1 MPAGAESNGHAGI
14 LAGNRGGRSRVRASV
29 KSSVRLLLP
38 LMLAAVLLA
47 ACAGAGAPGKQ
58 IEHPID
64 DAVILRISYSGGFVG
79 PGFDLLNHPTFS
91 LLGDGRVIVPGAQ
104 DLIFPGPALPA
115 MNVRRLTESGIQAVL
130 AELEATGLFAED
142 LDLRGAQ
149 NCVADASDVIFAMH
163 ADQRDVT
170 VTVYG
175 LGILDG
181 GSSCSGV
188 SADELAMHVTL
199 NRLTG
204 SLSDLDSWL
213 PVGSWSDE
221 WQTFRPQAMR
231 LVVRNADADEPDGSG
246 IPSSL
251 VPWPAGSDPATFGE
265 TTDFGLRCGVVAG
278 TEADEWYDLLGAANQ
293 LTRFTRD
300 DHRYAVSVR
309 FLLPDE
315 PPLCIAQVV

>member
-1 MPAGAESNGHAGI
+1 MTKTARLTVPLTLVA
-14 LAGNRGGRSRVRASV
+14 
-29 KSSVRLLLP
+29 LLLG
-38 LMLAAVLLA
+38 
-47 ACAGAGAPGKQ
+47 ACGGPGPPGKQ
-58 IEHPID
+58 IEHPIG
-64 DAVILRISYSGGFVG
+64 DAVVLRVSYSGGFVG

-104 DLIFPGPALPA
+104 VLLFPGPALPA

-142 LDLRGAQ
+142 LDLRGAA
-149 NCVADASDVIFAMH
+149 NCVADASDVIFALH

-181 GSSCSGV
+181 AGSCPGV

-199 NRLTG
+199 NRLTAR
-204 SLSDLDSWL
+204 LSDLDSWL
-213 PVGSWSDE
+213 PAGSWADG
-221 WQTFRPQAMR
+221 WQDYRPDAMR
-231 LVVRNADADEPDGSG
+231 LIVRNADADEPDGSG

-265 TTDFGLRCGVVAG
+265 ETDFGLRCGVVGG
-278 TEADEWYDLLGAANQ
+278 TDADEWYDLLGAANQ

-300 DHRYAVSVR
+300 EYRYAVSIR

-315 PPLCIAQVV
+315 PPECVPPRGLTSGLRLL

>member
-1 MPAGAESNGHAGI
+1 M
-14 LAGNRGGRSRVRASV
+14 
-29 KSSVRLLLP
+29 KSSARRFLSLT
-38 LMLAAVLLA
+38 LAAVLLA
-47 ACAGAGAPGKQ
+47 ACSGAGAPPTR
-58 IEHPID
+58 IEHPIG
-64 DAVILRISYSGGFVG
+64 DAVVLRISHSGGFVG

-91 LLGDGRVIVPGAQ
+91 LLGDGRVIVPGAYEA
-104 DLIFPGPALPA
+104 IFPGPALPA

-130 AELEATGLFAED
+130 AELQATGLFAED
-142 LDLRGAQ
+142 LDLRGAA
-149 NCVADASDVIFAMH
+149 NCVADASDAIFALR

-175 LGILDG
+175 LGILDA
-181 GSSCSGV
+181 GSSCTGV

-199 NRLTG
+199 NRL
-204 SLSDLDSWL
+204 SARLSGLDSWL
-213 PVGSWSDE
+213 PAGSWSDE

-231 LVVRNADADEPDGSG
+231 LIVRNADADEPDGSG

-251 VPWPAGSDPATFGE
+251 VPWPVGSDPATFGNE
-265 TTDFGLRCGVVAG
+265 TDFGSRCGVAAG
-278 TEADEWYDLLGAANQ
+278 AEADEWYDLLGAANQ

-315 PPLCIAQVV
+315 PPECAPPAV

>member
-1 MPAGAESNGHAGI
+1 MTKTARLTVPLTLVA
-14 LAGNRGGRSRVRASV
+14 
-29 KSSVRLLLP
+29 LLLG
-38 LMLAAVLLA
+38 
-47 ACAGAGAPGKQ
+47 ACGGPGPPGKQ
-58 IEHPID
+58 IEHPIG
-64 DAVILRISYSGGFVG
+64 DAVVLRVSYSGGFVG

-104 DLIFPGPALPA
+104 VLLFPGPALPA

-142 LDLRGAQ
+142 LDLRGAA
-149 NCVADASDVIFAMH
+149 NCVADASDVIFALH

-181 GSSCSGV
+181 AGSCPGV

-199 NRLTG
+199 NRLTAR
-204 SLSDLDSWL
+204 LSDLDSWL
-213 PVGSWSDE
+213 PAGSWADG
-221 WQTFRPQAMR
+221 WQDYRPDAMR
-231 LVVRNADADEPDGSG
+231 LIVRNADADEPDGSG

-265 TTDFGLRCGVVAG
+265 ETDFGLRCGVVGG
-278 TEADEWYDLLGAANQ
+278 TDADEWYDLLGAANQ
-293 LTRFTRD
+293 LTRFNRD
-300 DHRYAVSVR
+300 EHRYAVSIR

-315 PPLCIAQVV
+315 PPECVPPRGLTSGLRLL

>member
-1 MPAGAESNGHAGI
+1 MTKTARLTVPLTLVA
-14 LAGNRGGRSRVRASV
+14 
-29 KSSVRLLLP
+29 LLLG
-38 LMLAAVLLA
+38 
-47 ACAGAGAPGKQ
+47 ACGGPGPHGKQ
-58 IEHPID
+58 IEHPIG
-64 DAVILRISYSGGFVG
+64 DAVVLRVSYSGGFVG

-104 DLIFPGPALPA
+104 VLLFPGPALPA

-142 LDLRGAQ
+142 LDLRGAA
-149 NCVADASDVIFAMH
+149 NCVADASDVIFALH

-181 GSSCSGV
+181 AGSCPGV

-199 NRLTG
+199 NRLTAR
-204 SLSDLDSWL
+204 LSDLDSWL
-213 PVGSWSDE
+213 PAGSWADG
-221 WQTFRPQAMR
+221 WQDYRPDAMR
-231 LVVRNADADEPDGSG
+231 LIVRNADADEPDGSG

-265 TTDFGLRCGVVAG
+265 ETDFGLRCGVVGG
-278 TEADEWYDLLGAANQ
+278 TDADEWYDLLGAANQ
-293 LTRFTRD
+293 LTRFNRD
-300 DHRYAVSVR
+300 EHRYAVSIR

-315 PPLCIAQVV
+315 PPECVPPRGLTSGLRLL

>member
-1 MPAGAESNGHAGI
+1 MTKTARLTVPLTLVA
-14 LAGNRGGRSRVRASV
+14 
-29 KSSVRLLLP
+29 LLLG
-38 LMLAAVLLA
+38 
-47 ACAGAGAPGKQ
+47 ACGGPGPPGKQ
-58 IEHPID
+58 IEHPIG
-64 DAVILRISYSGGFVG
+64 DAVVLRVSYSGGFVG

-104 DLIFPGPALPA
+104 VLLFPGPALPA

-142 LDLRGAQ
+142 LDLRGAA
-149 NCVADASDVIFAMH
+149 NCVADASDVIFALH

-175 LGILDG
+175 LGILNA
-181 GSSCSGV
+181 GSSCTGV

-199 NRLTG
+199 NRLTAR
-204 SLSDLDSWL
+204 LSDLDSWL
-213 PVGSWSDE
+213 PAGSWADG
-221 WQTFRPQAMR
+221 WQDYRPDAMR
-231 LVVRNADADEPDGSG
+231 LIVRNADADEPDGSG

-265 TTDFGLRCGVVAG
+265 ETDFGLRCGVVGG
-278 TEADEWYDLLGAANQ
+278 TDADEWYDLLGVANQ

-300 DHRYAVSVR
+300 EHRYAVSIR

-315 PPLCIAQVV
+315 PPECVPPRGLTSGLRLL

>member
-1 MPAGAESNGHAGI
+1 MTKTARLTVPLTLVA
-14 LAGNRGGRSRVRASV
+14 
-29 KSSVRLLLP
+29 LLLG
-38 LMLAAVLLA
+38 
-47 ACAGAGAPGKQ
+47 ACGGPGPPGKQ
-58 IEHPID
+58 IEHPIG
-64 DAVILRISYSGGFVG
+64 DAVVLRVSYSGGFVG

-104 DLIFPGPALPA
+104 VLLFPGPALPA

-142 LDLRGAQ
+142 LDLRGAA
-149 NCVADASDVIFAMH
+149 NCVADASDVIFALH

-181 GSSCSGV
+181 AGSCPGV

-199 NRLTG
+199 NRLTAR
-204 SLSDLDSWL
+204 LSDLDSWL
-213 PVGSWSDE
+213 PAGSWADG
-221 WQTFRPQAMR
+221 WQDYRPDAMR
-231 LVVRNADADEPDGSG
+231 LIVRNADADEPDGSG

-265 TTDFGLRCGVVAG
+265 ETDFGLRCGVVGG
-278 TEADEWYDLLGAANQ
+278 TDADEWYDLLGAANQ

-300 DHRYAVSVR
+300 EHRYAVSIR

-315 PPLCIAQVV
+315 PPECVPPRGLTSGLRLL